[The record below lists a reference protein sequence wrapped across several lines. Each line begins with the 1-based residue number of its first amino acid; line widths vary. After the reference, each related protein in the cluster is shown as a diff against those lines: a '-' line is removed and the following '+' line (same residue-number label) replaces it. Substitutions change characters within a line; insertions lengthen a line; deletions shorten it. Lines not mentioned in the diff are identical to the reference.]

1 MLSLEK
7 VQLELKRLSGEHD
20 KLVTASSVSEAKDN
34 IIELQEIEKRLL
46 FFEQKIIAE
55 IKLLQAEQQSKSQNS
70 IGQFLFKRNSKQ
82 DLLRK
87 QELEE
92 RIAAFKDELTYANA
106 IRSVA
111 GEVTVP
117 QLKEFILQKEQE
129 TQKSVRYQ
137 EYLKSTTWRK
147 RAEEAK
153 ARAGNRCQICNRSR
167 AEVQL
172 EAHHRTYE
180 RLGNELPE
188 DITVLCRDC
197 HQLYEDNKQTAP
209 SVKFCKKCNKPFV
222 PLDETHQFCA
232 NCFTDVKRRK
242 ETNIKGGFCIRCQQK
257 INLNPQSPY
266 CRSCFQAWKE
276 LKDEGYQ
283 EQYCHIC
290 GEEKGAT
297 TMLKPACYTCY
308 KKHRSKLTFQ

>member
-34 IIELQEIEKRLL
+34 IIELQEIEKTLL
-46 FFEQKIIAE
+46 FFEHKLIAE
-55 IKLLQAEQQSKSQNS
+55 IQLLQAEQEPKKQNS
-70 IGQFLFKRNSKQ
+70 IGKFLFRGSSKK
-82 DLLRK
+82 DLLHQ
-87 QELEE
+87 QEIEE
-92 RIAAFKDELTYANA
+92 KIAAFKEELTFANA

-111 GEVTVP
+111 GQVTVP
-117 QLKEFILQKEQE
+117 QLKQFIIQKEQE
-129 TQKSVRYQ
+129 TQKSVRYR
-137 EYLKSTTWRK
+137 EYIQSAAWRK
-147 RAEEAK
+147 KAEEAK
-153 ARAGNRCQICNRSR
+153 ARAGNRCQVCNRSR

-197 HQLYEDNKQTAP
+197 HQLYEDKKQADL
-209 SVKFCKKCNKPFV
+209 SVKLCKKCNKPFA

-232 NCFTDVKRRK
+232 NCFTDIKRHRDAS
-242 ETNIKGGFCIRCQQK
+242 TQGGFCIRCQTK

-266 CRSCFQAWKE
+266 CRSCYRAWKE
-276 LKDEGYQ
+276 LKDESYQ

-297 TMLKPACYTCY
+297 MLKPACYTCY
-308 KKHRSKLTFQ
+308 KKHRSELTFQ